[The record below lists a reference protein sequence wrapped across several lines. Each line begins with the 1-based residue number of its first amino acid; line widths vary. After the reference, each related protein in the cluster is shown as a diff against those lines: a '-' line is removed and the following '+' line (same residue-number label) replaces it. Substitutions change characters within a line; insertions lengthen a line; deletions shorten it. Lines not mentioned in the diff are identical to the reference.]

1 MRRLPS
7 DRSRMST
14 RRRAIDLQP
23 RKGNSSSLVVLAS
36 RGNEQNVSCSEAPT
50 WKRNIFQASPLC
62 YYGEAERR
70 MRRVPRRER
79 GNEIEATR
87 LLAVSFLQSFFL
99 QLAECIDAES
109 LFRGFLALFDQIAAC
124 ESDLFVLVLGHHV
137 VPIGEASV

>member
-1 MRRLPS
+1 MYLVPRLLPGNGIFSRLP
-7 DRSRMST
+7 
-14 RRRAIDLQP
+14 P
-23 RKGNSSSLVVLAS
+23 VLLWRGGAS
-36 RGNEQNVSCSEAPT
+36 NA
-50 WKRNIFQASPLC
+50 
-62 YYGEAERR
+62 
-70 MRRVPRRER
+70 RVPRRER